1 MEDSGLRGR
10 IRDLHRAD
18 DAQVL
23 SILLPLA
30 EFDAAAQARIGDT
43 GMQLLAAIRG
53 GRARGVDALLRQF
66 DLSAPEGLALL
77 GLAEALLRIPD
88 GRTADAL
95 LRDRLAGDIPH
106 GSDSTLAGALQ
117 AARALLPESDA
128 TLLDRLRVRL
138 GTPLLRRLALVVLRQ
153 LGRHFVLGR
162 DMTEALRRG
171 RRLEAR
177 GWRLSCDML
186 GEAAR
191 TALDARRYF
200 EAYRQAIA
208 ALGQREA
215 AGSVATAP
223 GISVKLSAL
232 HPRYEFAQRQ
242 RVMAELL
249 PAALELA
256 RQAKARGLG
265 FTLDAEESD
274 RLELSLDILEALA
287 LDGSLAGW
295 DGLGLAV
302 QAYQKRAS
310 AVIDWLAE
318 LSRRAGRRFMVR
330 LVKGAYW
337 DTEIKLAQE
346 RGLPAYPVF
355 TRKACTDVS
364 WLACA
369 RKLLADPAA
378 FHAQFASH
386 NAQSVASIME
396 MAGGPGDW
404 EFQCLFGMGGDLY
417 AEVLKAGY
425 PCRLYA
431 PVGGHRELLPYLV
444 RRLLEN
450 GAGVSFVN
458 RQARLDVGA
467 GELLADPVQTV
478 AHLDSPH
485 HPAIPLPAMLYG
497 AERKNSTG
505 RDLWDGPGMARL
517 EAALAA
523 SRQRS
528 YRAAPEPAPTTTEA
542 EESILN
548 PASHSECVGN
558 VVTADEAA
566 IESALSRTDKAWRH
580 WDATPADTR
589 AACLERTADLAESSL
604 EELAALIVREGGRAW
619 PDAVSEVREAVDF
632 CRYYAVRC
640 RADFG
645 APRVLP
651 GPAGERNELSLH
663 GRGVCAC
670 ISPWNFPLAI
680 FTGQVA
686 AALAAG
692 NALVAKPA
700 EQTPLIA
707 ARAVALLH
715 EAGIPAD
722 VLCLLPGG
730 RRVGTALVTDERV
743 AGVAFTG
750 STITARSIARSLAE
764 RPGPLTPFIAE
775 TGGLN
780 ALIADS
786 SALPEQLVRDVIH
799 SAFNSAGQRCSA
811 LRLLWVQ
818 EDIAAPVMDMLAGA
832 MAELAIGDPARLSTD
847 LGPVID
853 ANARAALESHVA
865 RLEGVGRLIYRCTLP
880 EACRFG
886 TFFPPQA
893 WEIRDLSV
901 TPREVF
907 GPILHVL
914 RWKAD
919 HLDEVLEHIDATSYG
934 LTLGIHS
941 RVGSFVRQVTGRLR
955 VGNTY
960 VNRNMIG
967 AVVGVQ
973 PFGGERLSGTGPKAG
988 GPFTL
993 LRYATERSLSID
1005 TTAAGGNASLL
1016 ALGD

>member
-1 MEDSGLRGR
+1 MEDSSLRGR

-18 DAQVL
+18 DAVVL
-23 SILLPLA
+23 SALLPLA
-30 EFDAAAQARIGDT
+30 EFDTTAQARIGDT
-43 GMQLLAAIRG
+43 GLRLLAAIRG
-53 GRARGVDALLRQF
+53 GHARGIDALLRQF

-95 LRDRLAGDIPH
+95 LLDRLAEGRPPDV
-106 GSDSTLAGALQ
+106 DSSLALALQ
-117 AARALLPESDA
+117 TARSLLPEAEVS
-128 TLLDRLRVRL
+128 LLDRLRLRL
-138 GTPLLRRLALVVLRQ
+138 GAPLLRRLAVVVLRR
-153 LGRHFVLGR
+153 LGHHFVLGR
-162 DMTEALRRG
+162 DMQEALRRG
-171 RRLEAR
+171 HRLEAR

-200 EAYRQAIA
+200 DAYRQAIA
-208 ALGQREA
+208 ALGRGDA
-215 AGSVATAP
+215 PGPVALAP

-232 HPRYEFAQRQ
+232 HPRYEFAQRR
-242 RVMAELL
+242 RVMDELL
-249 PAALELA
+249 PAARELA
-256 RQAKARGLG
+256 LEAKARGLG

-274 RLELSLDILEALA
+274 RLELSLDILQALG
-287 LDGSLAGW
+287 LDASLAGW

-310 AVIDWLAE
+310 AVIDWLE
-318 LSRRAGRRFMVR
+318 DLSGRAGRRFMVR

-369 RKLLADPAA
+369 RKLLAAPSA
-378 FHAQFASH
+378 FHPQFASH

-425 PCRLYA
+425 TCRLYA

-458 RQARLDVGA
+458 RQARADVDA
-467 GELLADPVQTV
+467 AELLADPVRSLRG
-478 AHLDSPH
+478 LDSTH
-485 HPAIPLPAMLYG
+485 HPAISPPPRLYG
-497 AERKNSTG
+497 VERKNSLG
-505 RDLWDGPGMARL
+505 RDLWDGPSVARL
-517 EAALAA
+517 EDALAA
-523 SRQRS
+523 SRQRIH
-528 YRAAPEPAPTTTEA
+528 RAMPEPLASPLPEEA
-542 EESILN
+542 ILN
-548 PASHSECVGN
+548 PACQSECVGY
-558 VVTADEAA
+558 VIAADEAA
-566 IESALSRTDKAWRH
+566 IESALARAHQAWRN

-589 AACLERTADLAESSL
+589 AACLERAGELMESSL
-604 EELAALIVREGGRAW
+604 EDLAALIVREGGRTW

-632 CRYYAVRC
+632 CRYYAQRC

-645 APRVLP
+645 APRLLP
-651 GPAGERNELSLH
+651 GPVGEKNELSLH
-663 GRGVCAC
+663 GRGVFAC

-680 FTGQVA
+680 FVGQVT

-692 NALVAKPA
+692 NAVVAKPA
-700 EQTPLIA
+700 PQTPLVA
-707 ARAVALLH
+707 ACAVALLH
-715 EAGIPAD
+715 GAGIPAD

-730 RRVGTALVTDERV
+730 GQVGAALVTDERV

-764 RPGPLTPFIAE
+764 RPGPLTPLIAE

-786 SALPEQLVRDVIH
+786 SALPEQLVRDVIT

-811 LRLLWVQ
+811 LRLLFLQ
-818 EDIAAPVMDMLAGA
+818 EDIAGPVMDMLAGA
-832 MAELAIGDPARLSTD
+832 MAELNIGDPARLSTD
-847 LGPVID
+847 VGPVID
-853 ANARAALESHVA
+853 PNAKAALESHEA
-865 RLEGVGRLIYRCTLP
+865 RLKAGGRLIYRCELP
-880 EACRFG
+880 ETCRFG
-886 TFFPPQA
+886 SFFAPQA
-893 WEIRDLSV
+893 WEIEDLAV

-914 RWKAD
+914 RWKANR
-919 HLDEVLEHIDATSYG
+919 LDEVLERIDATGYG

-941 RVGSFVRQVTGRLR
+941 RIGSFVKQVTDRLR

-988 GPFTL
+988 GPWTL

-1016 ALGD
+1016 ALGE